1 MGRLLKGTSIYQN
14 ILSIYYQAKT
24 FHQSTLLMYF
34 LLLNI
39 ICTHSL
45 GTQYAAVEYLEA
57 ILITGGVAV
66 FSMSSQNAKKSADN
80 SDGSLEIAGF
90 MLLSSYVLSDS
101 FTSQWQSR
109 IYRDY
114 GKIDHYHMMYGVNC
128 SSIVFTVLALV
139 ISGNRDNDDII
150 DV

>member
-1 MGRLLKGTSIYQN
+1 M
-14 ILSIYYQAKT
+14 
-24 FHQSTLLMYF
+24 
-34 LLLNI
+34 
-39 ICTHSL
+39 
-45 GTQYAAVEYLEA
+45 
-57 ILITGGVAV
+57 ITGGVAV
-66 FSMSSQNAKKSADN
+66 FSMSAQNAKKSDN

-139 ISGNRDNDDII
+139 ISGDDDDDDDDDTYPVIKHCI
-150 DV
+150 N

>member
-14 ILSIYYQAKT
+14 ILSIYTINVLY
-24 FHQSTLLMYF
+24 LPR
-34 LLLNI
+34 LNI
-39 ICTHSL
+39 I

-139 ISGNRDNDDII
+139 ISGKKDN
-150 DV
+150 V